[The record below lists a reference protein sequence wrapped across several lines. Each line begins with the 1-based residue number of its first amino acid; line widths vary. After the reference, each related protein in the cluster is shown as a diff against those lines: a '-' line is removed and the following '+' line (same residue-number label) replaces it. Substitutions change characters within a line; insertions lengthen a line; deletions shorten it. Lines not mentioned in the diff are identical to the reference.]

1 MATNKIL
8 NTVFKRVNR
17 TVIFKQYIK
26 HLIWTNNI
34 IVTIFERLL
43 NYFIHKNAQSYKLT
57 VVTVRVTKMN
67 H

>member
-34 IVTIFERLL
+34 IVTIFELLL